1 MDKEKLEKYAALKS
15 QIKELEALAEP
26 LKKEIEESMINDNL
40 DEVSFDS
47 GKVALQSKKKWT
59 YPQEIV
65 EEEETLKA
73 KKKAAEQLG
82 TATFAAGAPYVV
94 FYPAGEG
101 EAKE

>member
-1 MDKEKLEKYAALKS
+1 
-15 QIKELEALAEP
+15 
-26 LKKEIEESMINDNL
+26 MINDNL

-47 GKVALQSKKKWT
+47 GKVVLQSKKKWT

-65 EEEETLKA
+65 EEEILKA

-82 TATFAAGAPYVV
+82 IATFAAGAPFVV